1 MKGAPIVHQRLERE
15 KKENRG
21 EPQRMA
27 RGGRKEIVQRL
38 RRKVRWWDCV
48 LERGGGWES
57 EVVWSR

>member
-1 MKGAPIVHQRLERE
+1 MKGAEIVHQRLGRE
-15 KKENRG
+15 KENRG

-27 RGGRKEIVQRL
+27 RGGRKIVQRL